1 MDQAHVNLGRILWEE
16 RKKIFLLMGK
26 MEPTPYRIAYEREFE
41 LEMVHGILPRD
52 TA

>member
-1 MDQAHVNLGRILWEE
+1 MHNLGRILWQE

-41 LEMVHGILPRD
+41 LEVFHVELPMN
-52 TA
+52 